1 MAANTVKFH
10 KGNVQVVAH
19 RGVSGLET
27 ENTCAAFIAAGNRTY
42 YGVETDVYRTADG
55 KFILNHD
62 GNLKRIAGEDVCVEQ
77 VSFDVLRAAVL
88 YDKDGVKR
96 GDLHPASVDEYI
108 RICKKYG
115 KIAVLE
121 LKSNF
126 TDEEIARLC
135 AQIESLGY
143 LDGVTFIAFNI
154 ENLIKVRALY
164 PKQSCQFL
172 TGEVSD
178 EIVAKL
184 SELKMDLDVHYHSL
198 TKERVDA
205 FHAAGIKI
213 NCWTVDNVADAERLA
228 EWGVDYITSNILE

>member
-62 GNLKRIAGEDVCVEQ
+62 GNLKRIAGEDLCVEQ

-88 YDKDGVKR
+88 YDKDGIKR
-96 GDLHPASVDEYI
+96 GDLHLASVDEYI

-135 AQIESLGY
+135 AQIEALDY

-164 PKQSCQFL
+164 PNQPCQFL

-178 EIVAKL
+178 EIIAKL
-184 SELKMDLDVHYHSL
+184 FELKMDLDVHYHSL

-228 EWGVDYITSNILE
+228 AWGVDYITSNILE

>member
-164 PKQSCQFL
+164 PNQSCQFL

-184 SELKMDLDVHYHSL
+184 SELKMDLDVHYHAL

-205 FHAAGIKI
+205 FHAAGIRI
-213 NCWTVDNVADAERLA
+213 NCWTVDNIADAERLA

>member
-1 MAANTVKFH
+1 MAANTIKFN
-10 KGNVQVVAH
+10 KGNTLAVAH
-19 RGVSGLET
+19 RGVSGLEM

-42 YGVETDVYRTADG
+42 WGVETDVYRTADG

-62 GNLKRIAGEDVCVEQ
+62 GNLKRIAGEDLTVEQ

-96 GDLHPASVDEYI
+96 GDLHLASVDEYI

-115 KIAVLE
+115 KIAVFE
-121 LKSNF
+121 LKSLF

-135 AQIESLGY
+135 GIIEQLGY
-143 LDGVTFIAFNI
+143 LDGVTFISFHMD
-154 ENLIKVRALY
+154 NLIKVRALY
-164 PKQSCQFL
+164 PEQPCQFL
-172 TGEVSD
+172 TGDVSD
-178 EIVAKL
+178 AMIAKL
-184 SELKMDLDVHYHSL
+184 SELKMDLDVHYPAL

-228 EWGVDYITSNILE
+228 EWGVDQITTNILE

>member
-1 MAANTVKFH
+1 MAANTIKFN
-10 KGNVQVVAH
+10 KGNTLVVAH

-55 KFILNHD
+55 KFIINHD
-62 GNLKRIAGEDVCVEQ
+62 GNLKRIAGEDLCVEQ

-96 GDLHPASVDEYI
+96 GDLHLASVDEYV

-115 KIAVLE
+115 KVCVLE

-135 AQIESLGY
+135 AMIDALGY

-164 PKQSCQFL
+164 PEQPCQYL
-172 TGEVSD
+172 TGDVSD
-178 EIVAKL
+178 EMIAKL
-184 SELKMDLDVHYHSL
+184 AELKMDLDVHYAAL

-213 NCWTVDNVADAERLA
+213 NCWTVDNAADGERLA
-228 EWGVDYITSNILE
+228 DWGVDYITSNILE

>member
-164 PKQSCQFL
+164 PNQSCQFL

-184 SELKMDLDVHYHSL
+184 SELKMDLDVHYHAL

-205 FHAAGIKI
+205 FHAAGIRI

-228 EWGVDYITSNILE
+228 DWGVDYITSNILE

>member
-1 MAANTVKFH
+1 MAANTIKFN
-10 KGNVQVVAH
+10 KGNTLVVAH

-55 KFILNHD
+55 KFIINHD
-62 GNLKRIAGEDVCVEQ
+62 GNLKRIAGEDLSVEQ

-88 YDKDGVKR
+88 YDKDGIKR
-96 GDLHPASVDEYI
+96 GDLHLASVDEYV

-115 KIAVLE
+115 KVCVLE

-135 AQIESLGY
+135 SEIETLDY
-143 LDGVTFIAFNI
+143 LDGVTFIAFHM

-164 PKQSCQFL
+164 PAQSCQFL
-172 TGEVSD
+172 TGDVSD
-178 EIVAKL
+178 DMIARL
-184 SELKMDLDVHYHSL
+184 AELKLDIDVHYHSL

-205 FHAAGIKI
+205 IHAAGIKI
-213 NCWTVDNVADAERLA
+213 NCWTVDTVADAERLA
-228 EWGVDYITSNILE
+228 EWGVDFITSNILE

>member
-143 LDGVTFIAFNI
+143 LDGVIFIAFNI

-164 PKQSCQFL
+164 PNQSCQFL

-228 EWGVDYITSNILE
+228 DWGVDYITSNILE

>member
-10 KGNVQVVAH
+10 KGNTLAVAH

-42 YGVETDVYRTADG
+42 WGVETDVYRTADG

-62 GNLKRIAGEDVCVEQ
+62 GNLKRIAGEDLCVEQ

-96 GDLHPASVDEYI
+96 GDLHLASVDEYI

-115 KIAVLE
+115 KIGVFE
-121 LKSNF
+121 LKSAF
-126 TDEEIARLC
+126 TDEEIAQLC
-135 AQIESLGY
+135 AIIEQLGY
-143 LDGVTFIAFNI
+143 LDGVTFISFNMD
-154 ENLIKVRALY
+154 NLIKVRALY
-164 PKQSCQFL
+164 PDQPCQFL
-172 TGEVSD
+172 TGDVSD
-178 EIVAKL
+178 AMIARL
-184 SELKMDLDVHYHSL
+184 AELKMDLDVHYPAL

-228 EWGVDYITSNILE
+228 DWGVDYITTNILE

>member
-1 MAANTVKFH
+1 MAANTVKFN

-19 RGVSGLET
+19 RGVSGLEA
-27 ENTCAAFIAAGNRTY
+27 ENTCAAFLAAGNRTY
-42 YGVETDVYRTADG
+42 WGVETDVYRTADG

-62 GNLKRIAGEDVCVEQ
+62 GNLKRIAGEDLCVEQ

-96 GDLHPASVDEYI
+96 GDLHLASVDEYV

-115 KIAVLE
+115 KICVLE
-121 LKSNF
+121 LKSDF
-126 TDEEIARLC
+126 TEEEIARLC
-135 AQIESLGY
+135 DLIKGWDY
-143 LDGVTFIAFNI
+143 LDGVTFISFNI
-154 ENLIKVRALY
+154 ENLKKVRALY
-164 PKQSCQFL
+164 PNQICQFL
-172 TGEVSD
+172 TGDVSD
-178 EIVAKL
+178 EMIALL
-184 SELKMDLDVHYHSL
+184 SGLAMDLDVHYHAL

-213 NCWTVDNVADAERLA
+213 NCWTVDNAADAERLA

>member
-1 MAANTVKFH
+1 MAANTIKFN
-10 KGNVQVVAH
+10 KGTTVAVAH

-42 YGVETDVYRTADG
+42 FGVETDVWRTADG

-62 GNLKRIAGEDVCVEQ
+62 GNLKRIAGEDLCVEQ
-77 VSFDVLRAAVL
+77 VSYDVLRAAVL

-96 GDLHPASVDEYI
+96 GDLHLASVEEYV

-115 KIAVLE
+115 KKCVLE

-135 AQIESLGY
+135 GIIEGLDY
-143 LDGVTFIAFNI
+143 LDGVIFIAFNI

-164 PKQSCQFL
+164 PKQPCQFL
-172 TGEVSD
+172 TGDVSD
-178 EIVAKL
+178 ATIAKL
-184 SELKMDLDVHYHSL
+184 AELEMDLDVHYPAL
-198 TKERVDA
+198 TEERVAA

-213 NCWTVDNVADAERLA
+213 NCWTVDNVADAERLVA
-228 EWGVDYITSNILE
+228 WGVDQITTNILE

>member
-1 MAANTVKFH
+1 MAANTIKFE
-10 KGNVQVVAH
+10 KGNTLAVAH

-62 GNLKRIAGEDVCVEQ
+62 GNLKRIAGEDLAVEQ
-77 VSFDVLRAAVL
+77 VSYDVLRAAVL

-96 GDLHPASVDEYI
+96 DDLHLASVEEYV

-115 KIAVLE
+115 KICVLE
-121 LKSNF
+121 LKSAF

-135 AQIESLGY
+135 ELIKNLDY
-143 LDGVTFIAFNI
+143 LDGVTFISFGL
-154 ENLIKVRALY
+154 ENLKKVRALY
-164 PKQSCQFL
+164 PEQTCQFL
-172 TGEVSD
+172 TGDVSD
-178 EIVAKL
+178 EMVGLLAD
-184 SELKMDLDVHYHSL
+184 LKMDLDVHYPAL

-205 FHAAGIKI
+205 FHAAGIQI
-213 NCWTVDNVADAERLA
+213 NCWTVDSVADAERLA
-228 EWGVDYITSNILE
+228 DWGVDYITTNILE

>member
-1 MAANTVKFH
+1 MAANTVKFN
-10 KGNVQVVAH
+10 KQNTLVVAH
-19 RGVSGLET
+19 RGVSSLET

-42 YGVETDVYRTADG
+42 FGVETDVYRTADG
-55 KFILNHD
+55 NFIINHD
-62 GNLKRIAGEDVCVEQ
+62 GNLKRIAGEDISVEQ

-96 GDLHPASVDEYI
+96 GDLHLASVDEYV

-115 KIAVLE
+115 KVCVLE

-135 AQIESLGY
+135 AMIEALDY
-143 LDGVTFIAFNI
+143 LDSVIFIAFNM
-154 ENLIKVRALY
+154 ENLIKVRALH
-164 PKQSCQFL
+164 PEQPCQFL
-172 TGEVSD
+172 TGDVSD
-178 EIVAKL
+178 DMIARL
-184 SELKMDLDVHYHSL
+184 AELKMDLDVHYHAL

-213 NCWTVDNVADAERLA
+213 NCWTVDNAADGERLA
-228 EWGVDYITSNILE
+228 EWGVDQITSNILE

>member
-1 MAANTVKFH
+1 MAANTVKFN
-10 KGNVQVVAH
+10 KGNTLTVAH

-27 ENTCAAFIAAGNRTY
+27 ENTCAAFLAAGNRTY
-42 YGVETDVYRTADG
+42 WGVETDVYRTADG

-62 GNLKRIAGEDVCVEQ
+62 GNLKRIAGEDLSVEQ
-77 VSFDVLRAAVL
+77 VSYDVLRAAVL

-96 GDLHPASVDEYI
+96 GDLHLASVEEYV

-115 KIAVLE
+115 KTCVLE

-126 TDEEIARLC
+126 TDAEIASLC
-135 AQIESLGY
+135 AMIEQLGY

-164 PKQSCQFL
+164 PEQPCQFL
-172 TGEVSD
+172 TGDVSD
-178 EIVAKL
+178 DMIARL
-184 SELKMDLDVHYHSL
+184 SELKMDLDVHYHAL

-213 NCWTVDNVADAERLA
+213 NCWTVDNAADAERLV
-228 EWGVDYITSNILE
+228 EWGVDYMTTNILE

>member
-164 PKQSCQFL
+164 PNQSCQFL

-205 FHAAGIKI
+205 FHAAGIRI

-228 EWGVDYITSNILE
+228 DWGVDYITSNILE

>member
-1 MAANTVKFH
+1 MAANTVKFN
-10 KGNVQVVAH
+10 KGNTLTVAH

-42 YGVETDVYRTADG
+42 WGVETDVYRTADG
-55 KFILNHD
+55 KFIINHD
-62 GNLKRIAGEDVCVEQ
+62 GNLKRIAGEDLTVEQ
-77 VSFDVLRAAVL
+77 VSYDVLRAAVL
-88 YDKDGVKR
+88 YDKDGIKR
-96 GDLHPASVDEYI
+96 GDLHLASVEEYV

-115 KIAVLE
+115 KICVLE

-126 TDEEIARLC
+126 TDAEIASLC
-135 AQIESLGY
+135 AMIEQLGY

-164 PKQSCQFL
+164 PEQSCQFL
-172 TGEVSD
+172 TGDVGD
-178 EIVAKL
+178 EMIARL
-184 SELKMDLDVHYHSL
+184 SELKMDLDVHYHAL

-213 NCWTVDNVADAERLA
+213 NCWTVDTVEAAERLV
-228 EWGVDYITSNILE
+228 EWGVDYITTNILE

>member
-1 MAANTVKFH
+1 MAANTVKFN

-19 RGVSGLET
+19 RGVSGLEA
-27 ENTCAAFIAAGNRTY
+27 ENTCAAFLAAGNRTY
-42 YGVETDVYRTADG
+42 WGVETDVYRTVDG

-62 GNLKRIAGEDVCVEQ
+62 GNLKRIAGEDLCVEQ

-96 GDLHPASVDEYI
+96 GDLHPASVDEYV

-115 KIAVLE
+115 KICVLE
-121 LKSNF
+121 LKSDF
-126 TDEEIARLC
+126 TEEEIARLC
-135 AQIESLGY
+135 DLIKGWDY
-143 LDGVTFIAFNI
+143 LDGVTFISFNI
-154 ENLIKVRALY
+154 ENLKKVRALY
-164 PKQSCQFL
+164 PNQICQFL
-172 TGEVSD
+172 TGDVSD
-178 EIVAKL
+178 EMIALL
-184 SELKMDLDVHYHSL
+184 SGLAMDLDVHYHAL

-213 NCWTVDNVADAERLA
+213 NCWTVDNAADAERLA

>member
-121 LKSNF
+121 LKSNY

-164 PKQSCQFL
+164 PNQSCQFL

-205 FHAAGIKI
+205 FHAAGIRI

-228 EWGVDYITSNILE
+228 DWGVDYITSNILE

>member
-1 MAANTVKFH
+1 MTANTVKFH

-135 AQIESLGY
+135 ALIESLGY

-164 PKQSCQFL
+164 PNQSCQFL

-228 EWGVDYITSNILE
+228 DWGVDYITSNILE

>member
-164 PKQSCQFL
+164 PNQSCQFL

-205 FHAAGIKI
+205 FHAAGIRI

>member
-1 MAANTVKFH
+1 MAANTIKFE
-10 KGNVQVVAH
+10 KGNTLAVAH

-42 YGVETDVYRTADG
+42 WGVETDVYRTADG

-62 GNLKRIAGEDVCVEQ
+62 GNLKRIAGEDLAVEQ

-96 GDLHPASVDEYI
+96 GDLHLASVEEYV

-115 KIAVLE
+115 KICVLE

-135 AQIESLGY
+135 ELIKELGY

-154 ENLIKVRALY
+154 ENLYKVRALY
-164 PKQSCQFL
+164 PEQPCQFL
-172 TGEVSD
+172 TGDVSD
-178 EIVAKL
+178 ATLACLAEHKL
-184 SELKMDLDVHYHSL
+184 DLDVHYPAL

-228 EWGVDYITSNILE
+228 EWGVDYITTNILE

>member
-1 MAANTVKFH
+1 MTANTVKFH

-135 AQIESLGY
+135 ALIESLGY

-164 PKQSCQFL
+164 PNQSCQFL

-205 FHAAGIKI
+205 FHAAGIRI

-228 EWGVDYITSNILE
+228 DWGVDYITSNILE

>member
-164 PKQSCQFL
+164 PNQPCQFL

-205 FHAAGIKI
+205 FHAAGIRI

>member
-164 PKQSCQFL
+164 PNQSCQFL